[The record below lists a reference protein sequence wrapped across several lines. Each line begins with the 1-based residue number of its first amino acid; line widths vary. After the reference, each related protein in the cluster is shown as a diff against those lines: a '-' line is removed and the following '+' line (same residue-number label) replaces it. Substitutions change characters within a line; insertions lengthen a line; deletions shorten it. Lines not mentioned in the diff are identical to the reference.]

1 MNKEFRRNGLANHDH
16 GLSSHKKYLVS
27 SSTFEL
33 ELDFFLVLS
42 TFILEKE
49 IILIFH
55 VFLLFLGSLN
65 FLNIFEVG
73 FNELIS
79 SVLSSN

>member
-1 MNKEFRRNGLANHDH
+1 MVWPINFKLFSRKITT
-16 GLSSHKKYLVS
+16 S
-27 SSTFEL
+27 EL

-42 TFILEKE
+42 TFTLEKE